1 MSLDSFNDRIN
12 RITNKTH
19 YSPADMARGEGAAV
33 LMYSS
38 PLLEAPSA
46 KRFYKYVLMG
56 LVLGLIAGVLAAGLD
71 NPASMW
77 GPGTAYYG
85 MVKLPVTLALALSP
99 AVAVLGCMMQRHFAG
114 LFYATSSYFP
124 AVIAAA
130 LYA

>member
-46 KRFYKYVLMG
+46 RRYYKAILMG
-56 LVLGLIAGVLAAGLD
+56 LVLGLIAGVLVAGSA
-71 NPASMW
+71 NPTSMW
-77 GPGTAYYG
+77 GPGTQYYDL
-85 MVKLPVTLALALSP
+85 VKMPATMALALSP
-99 AVAVLGCMMQRHFAG
+99 AIAMFGCMVQRHFPG
-114 LFYATSSYFP
+114 VFYATSTYFP